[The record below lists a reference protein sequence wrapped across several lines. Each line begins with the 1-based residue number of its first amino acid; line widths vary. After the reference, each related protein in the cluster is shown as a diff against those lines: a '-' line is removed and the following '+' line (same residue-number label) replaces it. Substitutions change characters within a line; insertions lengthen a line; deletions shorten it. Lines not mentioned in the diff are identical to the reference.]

1 MAGMSGSGPARPSP
15 EPGAG
20 STGVSLGDLSPVPVA
35 RHSGDEEVV
44 MLRHGLA
51 RLLPIIALATVALAG
66 PAAALDVG
74 DKAPDFVL
82 NAPGGKQVKLADLLG
97 KGPVVL
103 YTFIGAFN
111 GL

>member
-1 MAGMSGSGPARPSP
+1 
-15 EPGAG
+15 
-20 STGVSLGDLSPVPVA
+20 
-35 RHSGDEEVV
+35 
-44 MLRHGLA
+44 MLRRGLT
-51 RLLPIIALATVALAG
+51 RVVPIMALVAVALVS
-66 PAAALDVG
+66 PAAALEVG
-74 DKAPDFVL
+74 EKAPDFVL

>member
-1 MAGMSGSGPARPSP
+1 MRRRPLARV
-15 EPGAG
+15 
-20 STGVSLGDLSPVPVA
+20 VSLAILAVVA
-35 RHSGDEEVV
+35 
-44 MLRHGLA
+44 
-51 RLLPIIALATVALAG
+51 VALAG

-97 KGPVVL
+97 KGPIVL

-111 GL
+111 GP